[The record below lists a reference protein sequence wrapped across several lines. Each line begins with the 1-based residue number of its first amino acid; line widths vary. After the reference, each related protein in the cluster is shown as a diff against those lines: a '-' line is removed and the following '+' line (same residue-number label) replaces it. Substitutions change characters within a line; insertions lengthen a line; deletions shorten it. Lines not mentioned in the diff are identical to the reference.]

1 MDRDYFGAEW
11 FIVRAPHDTDNLI
24 PQNKNVISSFIT
36 SNINHFS
43 QDNGHLQRTEEQ
55 KHLVAEL
62 SLKDCLTQLLNRLKF
77 TRESDSQ
84 TFSSLRGVI
93 GIYLQDNPDE
103 KCLVYLI
110 SSKNEN
116 GQVIQNIRDRRLHE
130 NGSNTIKQLFQG
142 KNPKSGEVI
151 YPGDREIKNEN
162 LVTIQIHRLH
172 LKDIDGNNIVDEN
185 GNTLY
190 DDVPTISIW
199 FPENIGKDIIRQPD
213 NVA

>member
-1 MDRDYFGAEW
+1 M
-11 FIVRAPHDTDNLI
+11 
-24 PQNKNVISSFIT
+24 
-36 SNINHFS
+36 S
-43 QDNGHLQRTEEQ
+43 QDIGHPQRTEEQ

-62 SLKDCLTQLLNRLKF
+62 PLSECLKHLLNRLKF
-77 TRESDSQ
+77 TREIDSQ

-103 KCLVYLI
+103 RCLVYVI

-116 GQVIQNIRDRRLHE
+116 GQIIQNIRDRRLHE

-151 YPGDREIKNEN
+151 YPGDHEIKNEN
-162 LVTIQIHRLH
+162 LVTMQIHRLH
-172 LKDIDGNNIVDEN
+172 LNDADGNNIIDEN
-185 GNTLY
+185 GSILY
-190 DDVPTISIW
+190 DDVPSIAIW
-199 FPENIGKDIIRQPD
+199 FPENIGKDILRQPD